1 MPADSL
7 SPTAAAS
14 PDIPTINLDGLLER
28 YRVLLLDAYGVL
40 VTSTGILPGA
50 VELIER
56 LNREGREY
64 SIVTNDASR
73 LPETYERRFR
83 AVGLEISAERVI
95 TSGSLL
101 ERHFREAR
109 LRGLRSAF
117 MGTEETGVY
126 VERAGGRLVAAG
138 EDFDVLV
145 LGDEQGPPLL
155 ETIDLLLSGVF
166 RRLDRGQPVHLV
178 LPNPDRLYP
187 KGNGAFGFGIG
198 SVARM
203 FEAALE
209 HRYPGR
215 EDLRFIRLG
224 KPCAPIFEA
233 AVARHGGRDRM
244 AEMVMVGDQLAT
256 DIRGARDFGLDSVLV
271 SGGVTPT
278 GGGGAAAGVRPT
290 WKLV

>member
-1 MPADSL
+1 M
-7 SPTAAAS
+7 TAPSAS
-14 PDIPTINLDGLLER
+14 APDVPTITLDALLVR

-50 VELIER
+50 AELIDR
-56 LNREGREY
+56 LNREGREF

-73 LPETYERRFR
+73 LPETYARRFR
-83 AVGLEISAERVI
+83 GIGLEISAEQVI

-101 ERHFREAR
+101 ERHFREQG
-109 LRGLRSAF
+109 LRGKCCAY
-117 MGTEETGVY
+117 MGPEDTGTY
-126 VERAGGRLVAAG
+126 VERAGGRLVAPD
-138 EDFDVLV
+138 EEFEVLV

-155 ETIDLLLSGVF
+155 ETMDLLVSGVF
-166 RRLDRGQPVHLV
+166 RRVDRGQPVHLV

-187 KGNGAFGFGIG
+187 KGGDAFGVGIG

-203 FEAALE
+203 VEAALE
-209 HRYPGR
+209 QRYPER
-215 EDLRFIRLG
+215 EDLRFTRLG

-233 AVARHGGRDRM
+233 AVERHGGRRRM

-271 SGGVTPT
+271 T
-278 GGGGAAAGVRPT
+278 GGAAGSGGAAGAVRPT
-290 WKLV
+290 WRLH